1 MVRLHHMNILIL
13 ILGLLAAF
21 GPLSIDMYLPALPQ
35 IAKDFGAPLSSVQLS
50 LASFFVGIAL
60 GQIFYG
66 PFTDR
71 FGRKLP
77 LYIGLSLYGFAS
89 FLCATT
95 SQVEGLIVF
104 RFLQALG
111 SCAGV
116 VISRAIVRDMYR
128 PHESAK
134 IFSLIMLIM
143 GVAPI
148 LAPVLGGF
156 LTHVAGWRSIFWI
169 LTVLSF
175 ITIVAIALFLKE
187 TKGPDESVKFSRT
200 FHVYLEVLKDQTFLA
215 FTIPLS
221 FVYAGM
227 FAYITGSPFVF
238 IEHFK
243 FTPGD
248 YSILFGVNAFGLIL
262 FSQVNARLL
271 RKFSPE
277 TMISKTL
284 PVTAAAGFVLFLT
297 GVFHLPVWVICPVL
311 FIFILTMG
319 LIAPNAAA
327 CALTNQKKSAGSAS
341 ALMGTIQFTISAL
354 CSSLVSKLHNG
365 TVMPMMGVMFGC
377 SLVAIVL
384 FVFLRKKGEVSLQE
398 DMSL

>member
-1 MVRLHHMNILIL
+1 MNILIL

-21 GPLSIDMYLPALPQ
+21 GPLSIDMYLPALPD

-77 LYIGLSLYGFAS
+77 LYIGLSLYGIAS

-95 SQVEGLIVF
+95 SQVEGLILF

-111 SCAGV
+111 SCAGM
-116 VISRAIVRDMYR
+116 VISRAIVRDIYK
-128 PHESAK
+128 PQESAK

-175 ITIVAIALFLKE
+175 MTVAAIALFLQE
-187 TKGPDESVKFSRT
+187 TKGPEKTVKFSRT

-215 FTIPLS
+215 YTISLS

-227 FAYITGSPFVF
+227 FSYITGSPYVF
-238 IEHFK
+238 IEYFG
-243 FTPGD
+243 FSPGD
-248 YSILFGVNAFGLIL
+248 YSILFGANAAGLIL
-262 FSQVNARLL
+262 FSQINAKLL
-271 RKFSPE
+271 RKFTPE
-277 TMISKTL
+277 SIITKAL
-284 PVTAAAGFVLFLT
+284 PVTAAAGLILFLT
-297 GVFHLPVWVICPVL
+297 GVFKLSVWVVCPVL
-311 FIFILTMG
+311 FLYILTMG

-327 CALTNQKKSAGSAS
+327 CALTNQKKTAGSAS
-341 ALMGTIQFTISAL
+341 ALMGTIQFTVSAI

-365 TVMPMMGVMFGC
+365 TVMPMMSVMFGC
-377 SLVAIVL
+377 SLVAIILFLVL
-384 FVFLRKKGEVSLQE
+384 RRNDSLSFSQ
-398 DMSL
+398 

>member
-1 MVRLHHMNILIL
+1 MNILIL

-21 GPLSIDMYLPALPQ
+21 GPLSIDMYLPALPE

-50 LASFFVGIAL
+50 LASFFVGIAI

-71 FGRKLP
+71 FGRKRP
-77 LYIGLSLYGFAS
+77 LYIGLALYGIAS

-95 SQVEGLIVF
+95 SQVEGLILF

-116 VISRAIVRDMYR
+116 VISRAIVRDMYK

-134 IFSLIMLIM
+134 IYSLIMLIM

-148 LAPVLGGF
+148 LAPILGGF

-169 LTVLSF
+169 LTALSF
-175 ITIVAIALFLKE
+175 ITMAAIAVFLKE
-187 TKGPDESVKFSRT
+187 TNGPDESVKFTRT

-238 IEHFK
+238 IEYFK
-243 FTPGD
+243 FSPAD

-262 FSQVNARLL
+262 FSQINARLL
-271 RKFSPE
+271 RKFSPDQII
-277 TMISKTL
+277 TKTL
-284 PVTAAAGFVLFLT
+284 PVTALAGLVLFLT
-297 GVFHLPVWVICPVL
+297 GVYHLPVWVICPFL

-327 CALTNQKKSAGSAS
+327 CALANQKKSAGSAS

-365 TVMPMMGVMFGC
+365 TVMPMMSVMFGC
-377 SLVAIVL
+377 SLIAVIL
-384 FVFLRKKGEVSLQE
+384 FMILKKNSATSEISSL
-398 DMSL
+398 S